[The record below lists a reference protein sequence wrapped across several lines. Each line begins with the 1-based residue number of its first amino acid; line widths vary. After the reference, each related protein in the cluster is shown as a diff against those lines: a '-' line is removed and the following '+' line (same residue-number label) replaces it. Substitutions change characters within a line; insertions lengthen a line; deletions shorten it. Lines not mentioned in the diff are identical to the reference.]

1 MHRLPVMVEAG
12 ESTVCST
19 VSSPRP
25 RAEWALRFKSKGSW
39 LQNPPPPCS
48 GRSGFVQVG
57 PSTDWARPTPPGQG
71 NWLRLQSTGLNG
83 NLIQKQPQRNTQNN
97 G

>member
-1 MHRLPVMVEAG
+1 MGPSTESVNLARCSWEIQGPCVGQGSPEKQGQQDVHMHRLPVMVEAG

-39 LQNPPPPCS
+39 LQNPPPLLRTVRFCS
-48 GRSGFVQVG
+48 GRAV
-57 PSTDWARPTPPGQG
+57 
-71 NWLRLQSTGLNG
+71 N
-83 NLIQKQPQRNTQNN
+83 
-97 G
+97 